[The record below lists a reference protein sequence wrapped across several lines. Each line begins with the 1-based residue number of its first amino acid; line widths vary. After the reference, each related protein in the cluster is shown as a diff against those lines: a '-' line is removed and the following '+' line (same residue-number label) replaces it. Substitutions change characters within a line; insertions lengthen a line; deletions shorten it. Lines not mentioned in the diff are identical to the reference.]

1 MGKLKKIV
9 AAKLRNAVGT
19 PEIEQN
25 IADVKQLTEEFRAE
39 LREVKSDVATSDGKI
54 DVLQRETGAARADIT
69 QAHEKIDAL
78 QRESGEVHIDIA
90 RAQAKIDDL
99 QRETGAAR
107 ADITQAHEK
116 IDALQRESGEIHV
129 DLTHAHE
136 KIDALRQE
144 TGDFRSDLT
153 HAHEKID
160 ELSVETGS
168 VRADLT
174 QAHEKI
180 DALQRES
187 GEIHG
192 DLTHA
197 HEKIDV
203 LRREIGATR
212 ADLTQAHEKID
223 ALQRES
229 GEIHGDLT
237 HAHEKIDELRAETGG
252 VRKDLTQAHEK
263 IDALQRETGEIHVDL
278 THAHEKIDTLNAEM
292 AESARNIAAL
302 RGDFAAALNA
312 MKAEIVRNQILNRW
326 KTVDALDE
334 VIFPPDR
341 EVVCRICGHSAP
353 KKSYETRVSHC
364 IFNGGKLVRFV
375 CPECGCVFGPL
386 KMFALT
392 PDELAAEYM
401 QHYSYYQEGDSHES
415 ELLAFAEVDR
425 GKGGKVYL
433 NYGAGDWSKTSELL
447 RGRGYAVYDYEPFA
461 TQGIAREFLITSP
474 EKLRE
479 LKFDGIFSNDL
490 IEHLSYPVRELEFI
504 KSLLRDE
511 KSRMAH
517 ATGCFDYAYEY
528 TRFHYFFFTGRSLAV
543 TAEKLGM
550 QLRVVPKASPT
561 NTHFKVGIFS
571 FPKTG
576 KR

>member
-168 VRADLT
+168 V
-174 QAHEKI
+174 
-180 DALQRES
+180 
-187 GEIHG
+187 
-192 DLTHA
+192 
-197 HEKIDV
+197 
-203 LRREIGATR
+203 R